1 MVVVS
6 DTTAISNLYLIDKLW
21 LLEKLYKEVIIPSSV
36 YKELKDLKKNVEGRE
51 IQFEITTWIKIGEVR
66 QKDLVTVLL
75 LSLSL
80 DRGEAEAIVL
90 AKEMNADL
98 LIIDELKGR
107 KYAKQL
113 NIAVIGLAGILLMA
127 KQKQLISSVRQ
138 ILNELKDKAGFWISN
153 KLFDTILE
161 LANEK

>member
-1 MVVVS
+1 MVIVS

-21 LLEKLYKEVIIPSSV
+21 LLEKLYKEVIIPNSV
-36 YKELKDLKKNVEGRE
+36 YQELKSLKKNVDGRD

-75 LSLSL
+75 LSL

-113 NIAVIGLAGILLMA
+113 NITVIGLAGILLMA
-127 KQKQLISSVRQ
+127 KQKQLIISVRL

-153 KLFDTILE
+153 RLFDTILE

>member
-6 DTTAISNLYLIDKLW
+6 DTTTISNLYLIDKLW
-21 LLEKLYKEVIIPSSV
+21 LLEKLYQEVIIPDTV
-36 YKELKDLKKNVEGRE
+36 YRELKKLRKIASDNA
-51 IQFEITTWIKIGEVR
+51 IQFELTSWIKVGEVH
-66 QKDLVTVLL
+66 QKDLVTV
-75 LSLSL
+75 LSL

-113 NIAVIGLAGILLMA
+113 NIEVIGLAGILLMA
-127 KQKQLISSVRQ
+127 KQKKLINSVEQ
-138 ILNELKDKAGFWISN
+138 TLNELKDKAGFWISN
-153 KLFDTILE
+153 KLFDTILG
-161 LANEK
+161 LANEKQI

>member
-21 LLEKLYKEVIIPSSV
+21 LLEKPYKEVIIPSSV

>member
-36 YKELKDLKKNVEGRE
+36 YQELKNLKKNVDGRD

-75 LSLSL
+75 LSL

-113 NIAVIGLAGILLMA
+113 NIEVIGLAGILLMA
-127 KQKQLISSVRQ
+127 KKKKLISSVEQ
-138 ILNELKDKAGFWISN
+138 TLNELKNKAGFWISN
-153 KLFDTILE
+153 KLFDTILG
-161 LANEK
+161 LANEKQI